1 MKQGP
6 LLNRILMLVLF
17 AALLIYLGVYVW
29 DSMNDPFTTATAYAC
44 TVDDAMEA
52 TGFLV
57 REEQVIQGNG
67 AVVDQL
73 FNEGEKVARGQ
84 TVAVLY
90 GSAEAAERRNTLLA
104 LENERDQLQ
113 YALTQSADAGDN
125 ARLSGEI
132 IDAITTLRS
141 SVASEDFTRLEDQ
154 TLELKSLIYQRA
166 DAFGTEEEGGT
177 TVAEMQNRIQELNAQ
192 ISALQSQS
200 SQDTTRVTVSQSGTF
215 SGMVDGFETL
225 LTPDGLENL
234 TPADLDKLS
243 AQTPQQDTTAVGKL
257 ITSSTWYFV
266 CALSEEEAA
275 NLTEGK
281 DITVRFSWDW
291 SGSVDMEVERLGP
304 PQGGR
309 MTVILSTDRFLADT
323 TLLRKQTV
331 DLVFRSKSGIRV
343 PTQAIRTEERS
354 ETNEETGET
363 TVRQVT
369 GVYAIVGVQAEFK
382 EVTVVDQREGY
393 CVVTPV
399 TTGVPG
405 TDKKALRSGD
415 EIIVTGK
422 DLFDGKVVR

>member
-6 LLNRILMLVLF
+6 LLNRILMLALF

-90 GSAEAAERRNTLLA
+90 GSAEAAERRGTLLA

-154 TLELKSLIYQRA
+154 ALELKSLI
-166 DAFGTEEEGGT
+166 
-177 TVAEMQNRIQELNAQ
+177 L
-192 ISALQSQS
+192 
-200 SQDTTRVTVSQSGTF
+200 
-215 SGMVDGFETL
+215 
-225 LTPDGLENL
+225 
-234 TPADLDKLS
+234 PA
-243 AQTPQQDTTAVGKL
+243 G
-257 ITSSTWYFV
+257 
-266 CALSEEEAA
+266 
-275 NLTEGK
+275 
-281 DITVRFSWDW
+281 R
-291 SGSVDMEVERLGP
+291 RLRH
-304 PQGGR
+304 GGR
-309 MTVILSTDRFLADT
+309 GGRHRGRDAKPHPGAQR
-323 TLLRKQTV
+323 
-331 DLVFRSKSGIRV
+331 
-343 PTQAIRTEERS
+343 P
-354 ETNEETGET
+354 
-363 TVRQVT
+363 
-369 GVYAIVGVQAEFK
+369 
-382 EVTVVDQREGY
+382 DQRP
-393 CVVTPV
+393 PV
-399 TTGVPG
+399 PVQPG
-405 TDKKALRSGD
+405 HHPRHGQP
-415 EIIVTGK
+415 VG
-422 DLFDGKVVR
+422 DLFGHGGRL